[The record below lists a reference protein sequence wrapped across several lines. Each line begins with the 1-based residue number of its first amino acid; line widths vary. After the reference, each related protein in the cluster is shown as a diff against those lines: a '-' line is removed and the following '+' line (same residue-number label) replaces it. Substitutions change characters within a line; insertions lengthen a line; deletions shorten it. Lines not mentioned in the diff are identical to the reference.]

1 MNNYIKQI
9 WYELRH
15 QPVVT
20 ITSILGT
27 AFAIF
32 LVMAVFMT
40 SSLSTV
46 AVAPE
51 SNRPRL
57 LVGQDIHIKMENYE
71 GAGTMSNSYA
81 LKLYGNLNGIEKIS
95 FTSGWT
101 ENRDVS
107 VKDGDCVSL
116 LTKNVDDVFWKIFD
130 FKFISGKPFDK
141 DVIDSR
147 LNKVILSE
155 SSAKKLF
162 GNTDV
167 AGEEVKI
174 NHIPYVVQGVTANTS
189 PLLQESYA
197 NIYLPYAPESE
208 DDLWLEGFGGD
219 TKVYM
224 LMEEGV
230 NDNDIRDQVISRYAT
245 LNSTLK
251 KEGKIAIYHHSPH
264 TTETLGLDFGA
275 NTDPEPE
282 SPRRMRYAVYFIL
295 LLLPAIN
302 LSSMTRS
309 RLRRRVAEI
318 GVRRAYGATKWGI
331 LNRFLSENLVLTLI
345 GGVIGLILCIIFV
358 AFFSNLFIS
367 YGGTFGSGDI
377 MSANPTFRMMLNFK
391 TFGIAMLLCL
401 ILNLISTGMPAW
413 RASRI
418 NPAEAISGKND

>member
-15 QPVVT
+15 QPMVT

-51 SNRPRL
+51 SNRVRIL
-57 LVGQDIHIKMENYE
+57 AGQDIHVKMENYE
-71 GAGTMSNSYA
+71 GAGTMSNSTA
-81 LKLYGNLNGIEKIS
+81 QKLYGNLNGIEKIS
-95 FTSGWT
+95 YASGWS
-101 ENRDVS
+101 EDRDVS

-116 LTKNVDDVFWKIFD
+116 LIKSVDDVFWEIFD

-141 DVIDSR
+141 DIIDSQ
-147 LNKVILSE
+147 LKKVILSE
-155 SSAKKLF
+155 SSARKLF
-162 GNTDV
+162 GNAEV
-167 AGEEVKI
+167 VGEEVKI

-208 DDLWLEGFGGD
+208 DDLWLEGFGGN
-219 TKVYM
+219 TMVYL

-251 KEGKIAIYHHSPH
+251 KEGKEAFYHQSPY
-264 TTETLGLDFGA
+264 TAETLGLDFGS

-282 SPRRMRYAVYFIL
+282 SPRRMRYAIYFIL

-331 LNRFLSENLVLTLI
+331 LNKFLSENLVLTLI

-377 MSANPTFRMMLNFK
+377 LSANPTFRMMLNFK
-391 TFGIAMLLCL
+391 TFGIALLLCL